1 MFCLRVCFHFPPP
14 GLVMAALNNTGPPGG
29 RDLIILTYNVKET
42 TGRRWAK
49 PGRSGE
55 QESLREFEV
64 DELLR
69 EKNKTQRHT
78 QVKKDKVISAN
89 SPQRNTCCICTV
101 ESRAHSDI
109 VSWSK
114 VGICLSLKGQLYYYV
129 EANTRSTF
137 TGLLYLRILTETTT
151 ILTEKCS
158 VFLCIIISNHTR

>member
-78 QVKKDKVISAN
+78 GK
-89 SPQRNTCCICTV
+89 
-101 ESRAHSDI
+101 
-109 VSWSK
+109 
-114 VGICLSLKGQLYYYV
+114 KGQG
-129 EANTRSTF
+129 NF
-137 TGLLYLRILTETTT
+137 CQLTTKEHM
-151 ILTEKCS
+151 LHLHCGK
-158 VFLCIIISNHTR
+158 